1 MRIKRSKKTAEN
13 FPAAKLM
20 LSEIKEAY
28 KDECER
34 NKNLEN
40 KASIV
45 LTLMGVLLT
54 IGINELKFIEIAK
67 IRVDN
72 FLQICLNL
80 VLAIALIIMIIMLV
94 LTTYN
99 IYHSIKTRPYEKM
112 STEGFIS
119 ENGKKQEENI
129 AIILISI
136 YTKMIDKNRIINN
149 EKSKYIDKSIIYLTI
164 CVIAYVTYSLIYK
177 ITY

>member
-1 MRIKRSKKTAEN
+1 M
-13 FPAAKLM
+13 
-20 LSEIKEAY
+20 
-28 KDECER
+28 
-34 NKNLEN
+34 
-40 KASIV
+40 
-45 LTLMGVLLT
+45 
-54 IGINELKFIEIAK
+54 
-67 IRVDN
+67 VDN

-112 STEGFIS
+112 STEDFIS

-129 AIILISI
+129 AMILISI

-149 EKSKYIDKSIIYLTI
+149 EKSKHIDKSIIYLTI